1 MSNCLTT
8 ILLLAVAAGTSTTT
22 THAFTTPLLQR
33 QHLLR
38 PAVGNT
44 ALFGGKRR
52 GRLTNNVSVDEDGK
66 VARIMTK
73 KQKQTLGNSK
83 MKKQKGEKATAAIS
97 PLLAEWAKEGDD
109 SSTLAS
115 SSQSASTSSSV
126 TSTVFVPFDTDD
138 DDNSSS
144 NKNSKRK
151 TNKKDQQRSQ
161 RAALSAAQSQQIDAL
176 LDQIDDLLQTN
187 NLDRV
192 ELVSYISSLAQV
204 GSSSSNNDQVLLPTL
219 KSIVSTKPRKDE
231 QLPSFRLAWAGSDP
245 AICHVGT
252 SLHKVPLARLQEVFL
267 SLGYNRWELFEVIR
281 ILGPFPTVRNTL
293 RGDVKLTKLP
303 SSTTKLNREGVRM
316 QISYTSMVD
325 GTGKEILAGKAD
337 NIKYVDLDIW
347 FANEKVIVATVPPI
361 EEDGGYEQD
370 PLKGDGS
377 NVLLF
382 VQEENLDEQ
391 LEKLRAA

>member
-1 MSNCLTT
+1 MGSYLTT

-22 THAFTTPLLQR
+22 THAFTTPISQR

-38 PAVGNT
+38 PAAGNT

-109 SSTLAS
+109 SSTPASS

-138 DDNSSS
+138 DDDNSSS
-144 NKNSKRK
+144 SNNKKSKRK

-176 LDQIDDLLQTN
+176 LNQIDDLLQTN

-192 ELVSYISSLAQV
+192 ELVSYISSLVQV

-231 QLPSFRLAWAGSDP
+231 QLPSFRLAWVGSDP
-245 AICHVGT
+245 AICHIGT
-252 SLHKVPLARLQEVFL
+252 SLHK
-267 SLGYNRWELFEVIR
+267 
-281 ILGPFPTVRNTL
+281 
-293 RGDVKLTKLP
+293 
-303 SSTTKLNREGVRM
+303 
-316 QISYTSMVD
+316 
-325 GTGKEILAGKAD
+325 
-337 NIKYVDLDIW
+337 
-347 FANEKVIVATVPPI
+347 
-361 EEDGGYEQD
+361 
-370 PLKGDGS
+370 
-377 NVLLF
+377 
-382 VQEENLDEQ
+382 
-391 LEKLRAA
+391 